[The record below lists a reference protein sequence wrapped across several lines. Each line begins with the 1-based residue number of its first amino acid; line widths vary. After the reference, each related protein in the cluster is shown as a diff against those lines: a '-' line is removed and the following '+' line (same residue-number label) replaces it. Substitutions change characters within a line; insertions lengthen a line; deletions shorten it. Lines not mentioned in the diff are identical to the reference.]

1 MFGLLL
7 HPPVIVEPGLL
18 LASSMSATACVLS
31 GITQH
36 KIQGN
41 LRIAATYAGL
51 GGTQARPTGE
61 PMLAV
66 PNGRPG
72 ATEREVWAH

>member
-36 KIQGN
+36 KLQN
-41 LRIAATYAGL
+41 DLQMAATCARF
-51 GGTQARPTGE
+51 GGGQARLSSEPRPAAASARTGE
-61 PMLAV
+61 
-66 PNGRPG
+66 
-72 ATEREVWAH
+72 T